1 MKRKI
6 VGLALLLFFIAAG
19 AGSLTSAAPEEG
31 QPPSGEDRLPPGYEL
46 DLEETEEP
54 VENDEWL
61 LPDEKDNW
69 EYQLEENDEIVG
81 AFARDTNPF

>member
-6 VGLALLLFFIAAG
+6 VGVALLLFLTATGTDNLTWAA
-19 AGSLTSAAPEEG
+19 SREE
-31 QPPSGEDRLPPGYEL
+31 PPPLGEDRLPPGYEL

-54 VENDEWL
+54 MEDDEWL

-69 EYQLEENDEIVG
+69 EYQLEEDDEIVG
-81 AFARDTNPF
+81 AFARQTNPF